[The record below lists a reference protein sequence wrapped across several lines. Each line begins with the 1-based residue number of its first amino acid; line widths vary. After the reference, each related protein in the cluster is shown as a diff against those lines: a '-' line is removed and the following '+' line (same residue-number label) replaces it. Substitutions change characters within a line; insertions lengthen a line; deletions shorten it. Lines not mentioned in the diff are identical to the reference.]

1 MYTHTYLSCTLLLP
15 QKCRRLLRLAESL
28 CTGPNWGYLS
38 SQLGKGRAVSTLFT
52 KLPHSP
58 AWGQLR
64 AGTQGLWTMVTIL
77 PPPSLTLSV
86 PPPPDQHRA
95 VLQSILPPSP
105 PPNQRASAECPIRC
119 PALAAL
125 PLPHLTCGPCQVHA
139 PVAILF
145 SSLLPA
151 LPTCADEIL
160 SSFIAR
166 LLMSRAWLRVTC
178 SEAWQGGTGSSQ
190 PSMTPARADL
200 ERGQSP

>member
-1 MYTHTYLSCTLLLP
+1 MEIAAPTQGRTGQVEAWGGEEGGYACAIGTHTLAESRLFGDMYTHTYLSCTLLLP

-38 SQLGKGRAVSTLFT
+38 SQFGKGRAVSTLFT

-95 VLQSILPPSP
+95 VLQSIP
-105 PPNQRASAECPIRC
+105 PPLTPTQ
-119 PALAAL
+119 PA
-125 PLPHLTCGPCQVHA
+125 CIC
-139 PVAILF
+139 
-145 SSLLPA
+145 
-151 LPTCADEIL
+151 
-160 SSFIAR
+160 
-166 LLMSRAWLRVTC
+166 
-178 SEAWQGGTGSSQ
+178 
-190 PSMTPARADL
+190 
-200 ERGQSP
+200 